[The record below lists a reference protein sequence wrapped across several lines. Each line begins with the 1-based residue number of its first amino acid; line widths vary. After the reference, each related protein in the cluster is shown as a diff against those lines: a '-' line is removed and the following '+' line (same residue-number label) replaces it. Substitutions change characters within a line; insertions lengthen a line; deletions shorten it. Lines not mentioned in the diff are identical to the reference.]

1 VGLAGLAGIPG
12 LSGIVPGVVAP
23 PGPQLVTDSLG
34 AGVDWVPNIGY
45 DTLINATSFT
55 MRMDLSH
62 VDGATGLIW
71 EAGGSTI
78 GSIGYA
84 NPGNILVL
92 KAGGTSTI
100 RADTLGS
107 NAANRRIETPLLTGT
122 HTYEWSFA
130 SGNARS
136 WTNGVENIHEP
147 HSWAAPTLAGIS
159 WGGLLDSY
167 NTTGES
173 NSPLGERPGMD
184 PGVPDSLTAGT
195 ILLFRVWRN
204 IFIS

>member
-1 VGLAGLAGIPG
+1 MGALALSG
-12 LSGIVPGVVAP
+12 LSGLRGIVVP

-34 AGVDWVPNIGY
+34 EGVDWVPSIAYG
-45 DTLINATSFT
+45 TLINATSFT

-62 VDGATGLIW
+62 VGGATGLIW
-71 EAGGSTI
+71 EAGGSII

-92 KAGGTSTI
+92 KAGGTAEA
-100 RADTLGS
+100 RADTPGS

-130 SGNARS
+130 IGNARS

-147 HSWAAPTLAGIS
+147 HSWVASSLSGPSFGGI
-159 WGGLLDSY
+159 LDSY
-167 NTTGES
+167 DGTGVLT
-173 NSPLGERPGMD
+173 NNAIDRAGMD
-184 PGVPDSLTAGT
+184 PGVPDRLTAGT
-195 ILLFRVWRN
+195 ILLFRVWPN